1 MIYITLRAPIYYHSR
16 KSLSSTKFR
25 FLLLYITL
33 SALPLGGRE
42 GVSGTSSSADGAG
55 VSRSE
60 GRLAVLT
67 SRQRGLPAK
76 ALQRVRLRAQ
86 PAQPGATDDR
96 EPTQLHS
103 EPSHGREEK
112 GATAESRETETE
124 RSVSHRVSPRVQP
137 GSTHRPK
144 ERSRAT

>member
-1 MIYITLRAPIYYHSR
+1 M
-16 KSLSSTKFR
+16 
-25 FLLLYITL
+25 
-33 SALPLGGRE
+33 
-42 GVSGTSSSADGAG
+42 
-55 VSRSE
+55 
-60 GRLAVLT
+60 LT
-67 SRQRGLPAK
+67 SRERGLPAK

-86 PAQPGATDDR
+86 PAQPGATADR
-96 EPTQLHS
+96 EPTRQHS

-124 RSVSHRVSPRVQP
+124 RSVLHRVSPRMQP